1 MAGDRPALER
11 AVSNLVQNAI
21 QHGGR
26 RGVITLRV
34 HGVRAVEVCDQGDGV
49 PPGWREDIFKPFVKE
64 SPHSTGAG
72 LGLNP
77 VARIIRRHGGE
88 VSVASGRTAAPAFA
102 LIFPSLATPMS
113 RPNSPGV
120 RDEVSR
126 RGLAPRALP
135 FTRARGAAVLAWP
148 AILCAGLAGTGAALA
163 TASPMFWFNLVY
175 LGVVLL
181 ILACERIL
189 PYERAWQAND
199 GEMREDLAH
208 TLFTKGVAQLGPISP
223 RWPAPPP
230 RSHCN
235 PPRRRP
241 DRGPRNGPW
250 PCRWSWGWWWRSW
263 AVWRIAPRMNG
274 GRYGASMR
282 CITACA
288 AYG

>member
-1 MAGDRPALER
+1 MKFRVV
-11 AVSNLVQNAI
+11 AVRLACC
-21 QHGGR
+21 R
-26 RGVITLRV
+26 
-34 HGVRAVEVCDQGDGV
+34 
-49 PPGWREDIFKPFVKE
+49 
-64 SPHSTGAG
+64 
-72 LGLNP
+72 
-77 VARIIRRHGGE
+77 
-88 VSVASGRTAAPAFA
+88 
-102 LIFPSLATPMS
+102 SLA
-113 RPNSPGV
+113 R
-120 RDEVSR
+120 E
-126 RGLAPRALP
+126 AL
-135 FTRARGAAVLAWP
+135 RVLAWP
-148 AILCAGLAGTGAALA
+148 AILCAGLAGTSAALA

-263 AVWRIAPRMNG
+263 ACMWRIAPRMNG

-282 CITACA
+282 CIIACA